1 MKLILDISPL
11 KEYPLYRRLFFGR
24 LVSFFGSQITYVAL
38 PWQLYE
44 LTHSTFD
51 VGLLGM
57 AQLVPLLVMGLWGG
71 AIADIF
77 ERRWVCVIAEVLLV
91 LCNVAL
97 ISLTVTGHITAA
109 AIYTIG
115 GIMAG
120 LNSLHRPAF
129 NALIQQVV
137 RHEDQAR
144 TSPLSSFTST
154 FGMIAG
160 PAVGGVLLSTV
171 GIVWTYVI
179 DMLTYLFATGMLL
192 GLPKIAMPLD
202 AAKKVSLRAIKDGL
216 DYAVARR
223 DLLGTYLVDMF
234 SMTFA
239 FPNSLF
245 PLLAATVAGTDKI
258 GWYYSATAFGA
269 LVGTLTSGWTIPR
282 VQHGKIITLSAA
294 GWGFGIFAFGCSTD
308 FFYPSLVFLAL
319 AGWSDMV
326 SGIFRGT
333 IWNQTIPADRRGRLA
348 SVEMLSYASGPL
360 LGNSLMGFMA
370 DVWGPSK
377 ALMIGGLTAAFG
389 CLVIGR
395 SLREFWH
402 YRAAT

>member
-1 MKLILDISPL
+1 M
-11 KEYPLYRRLFFGR
+11 
-24 LVSFFGSQITYVAL
+24 SFFGSQITYVAL

-57 AQLVPLLVMGLWGG
+57 AQLIPLLVMGLWGG

-77 ERRWVCVIAEVLLV
+77 ERRWVCVIAEALLV
-91 LCNVAL
+91 LCNITL
-97 ISLTVTGHITAA
+97 IGMTLSGHISATF
-109 AIYTIG
+109 IYIIG

-144 TSPLSSFTST
+144 TSPLNSFTST

-160 PAVGGVLLSTV
+160 PAVGGVLLSSV
-171 GIVWTYVI
+171 GITWTYVI
-179 DMLTYLFATGMLL
+179 VMLTYLFATGMLL

-202 AAKKVSLRAIKDGL
+202 AAKKVTLGAIKDGL
-216 DYAVARR
+216 DYAVKRR

-245 PLLAATVAGTDKI
+245 PLLAATVAGTEKI
-258 GWYYSATAFGA
+258 GWYYSATALGA
-269 LVGTLTSGWTIPR
+269 LIGTLTSGWTIPR
-282 VQHGKIITLSAA
+282 VRHGKIITFAAA

-308 FFYPSLVFLAL
+308 FFYPSLFFLAL

-370 DVWGPSK
+370 DAWGPSK
-377 ALMIGGLTAAFG
+377 ALMLGGLTAAFG

-395 SLREFWH
+395 GLREFWD
-402 YRAAT
+402 YKAAA